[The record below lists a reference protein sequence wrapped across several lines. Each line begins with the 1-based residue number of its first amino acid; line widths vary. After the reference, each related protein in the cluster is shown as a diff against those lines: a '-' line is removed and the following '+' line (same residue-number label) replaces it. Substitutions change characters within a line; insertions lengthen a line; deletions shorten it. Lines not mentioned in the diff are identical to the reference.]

1 MSSNAHT
8 ETSPS
13 EWQMGKRQLLAMLD
27 EMERDLPNP
36 TATLYTR
43 EGGFSAQLKKV
54 DPLEAPQWVTDL
66 SERFDRSPT
75 GVAAFLWEDSAS
87 VVLPPFPLREES
99 LFQGREFGPL
109 RELVGQDY
117 VIGAALLR
125 LGKYAAGVYHG
136 DKLVSSK
143 VGSRYVKGRHS
154 AGGTSQLRY
163 SRIRDKQI
171 QEIFG
176 KACEVAKAQLGPYEA
191 ALDFLFLGGESHT
204 LDGFLK
210 RCPYLEGLSS
220 RLVGRTLNVREPNKA
235 ALDKLAPQIWESR
248 VFRG

>member
-1 MSSNAHT
+1 MTSKPET
-8 ETSPS
+8 ESSPS
-13 EWQMGKRQLLAMLD
+13 EWQMGKRQLLALLE
-27 EMERDLPNP
+27 EMERDLPVP
-36 TATLYTR
+36 HATVYAR
-43 EGGFSAQLKKV
+43 AGGFSALLKNIDQTLV
-54 DPLEAPQWVTDL
+54 PQWVNDFAV
-66 SERFDRSPT
+66 RFDRSPI
-75 GVAAFLWEDSAS
+75 GVAAFLWENFAS

-99 LFQGREFGPL
+99 LFPGREFAPL
-109 RELVGQDY
+109 RELVAQDY

-125 LGKYAAGVYHG
+125 LGKYAVGVYHG
-136 DKLVSSK
+136 EKLVSSK

-210 RCPYLEGLSS
+210 RCPYLEGMAS
-220 RLVGRTLNVREPNKA
+220 RIVGRTLNVREPNKA

>member
-1 MSSNAHT
+1 MPLNTDT
-8 ETSPS
+8 ELPRS
-13 EWQMGKRQLLAMLD
+13 ERLMGRRQLLALLD
-27 EMERDLPNP
+27 EMERDLP
-36 TATLYTR
+36 ASEVTLYAR
-43 EGGFSAQLKKV
+43 AGGFSALLKKV
-54 DPLEAPQWVTDL
+54 DPTQVPQWVNDFAG
-66 SERFDRSPT
+66 RFDRSPT
-75 GVAAFLWEDSAS
+75 GVVAFLWEGFAA

-109 RELVGQDY
+109 RELLGRDY

-125 LGKYAAGVYHG
+125 LGKYAVGVYQG
-136 DKLVSSK
+136 EKLVSSK
-143 VGSRYVKGRHS
+143 VGSRYVKSRHS

-171 QEIFG
+171 QEIYG
-176 KACEVAKAQLGPYEA
+176 KACDVAKQQLGPYEA

-210 RCPYLEGLSS
+210 RCPYLEGMSS
-220 RLVGRTLNVREPNKA
+220 RIVGRTLNVREPNKA

>member
-1 MSSNAHT
+1 
-8 ETSPS
+8 
-13 EWQMGKRQLLAMLD
+13 MGRRQLLALLA
-27 EMERDLPNP
+27 EMERDLPSP
-36 TATLYTR
+36 EATLYAR
-43 EGGFSAQLKKV
+43 SGGFSAQLKTVGQKI
-54 DPLEAPQWVTDL
+54 APQWVTNL
-66 SERFDRSPT
+66 SDRFDRSPT
-75 GVAAFLWEDSAS
+75 GVAAFLSEDFAS

-99 LFQGREFGPL
+99 LSQGREFGPL

-125 LGKYAAGVYHG
+125 LGKYAVGVYHG
-136 DKLVSSK
+136 EKLVSSK

-210 RCPYLEGLSS
+210 RCTYLEGMSS

>member
-1 MSSNAHT
+1 
-8 ETSPS
+8 
-13 EWQMGKRQLLAMLD
+13 MGRRQLLAMLD
-27 EMERDLPNP
+27 ELERDLPEP
-36 TATLYTR
+36 TATLYSR
-43 EGGFSAQLKKV
+43 SGGFSAQLKNIDQQQV
-54 DPLEAPQWVTDL
+54 LQWVTDL
-66 SERFDRSPT
+66 SDRFDRSPT
-75 GVAAFLWEDSAS
+75 GVAAFFWPDSAS

-99 LFQGREFGPL
+99 MFQGREFGPL
-109 RELVGQDY
+109 RDLVGQDY
-117 VIGAALLR
+117 TIGAALLR
-125 LGKYAAGVYHG
+125 LGKYAVGVYHG

-171 QEIFG
+171 QEIYG
-176 KACEVAKAQLGPYEA
+176 KACEVAKVQLGPYEA

-220 RLVGRTLNVREPNKA
+220 CLVGRTLNVREPNKA

>member
-1 MSSNAHT
+1 MSLNADK
-8 ETSPS
+8 ESSPS
-13 EWQMGKRQLLAMLD
+13 EWHMGRRQLLAFLD
-27 EMERDLPNP
+27 EMERDLPTP
-36 TATLYTR
+36 RATLYAR
-43 EGGFSAQLKKV
+43 AGGFSALLKNIDQTLV
-54 DPLEAPQWVTDL
+54 PQWVNDFAA
-66 SERFDRSPT
+66 RFDRSPT
-75 GVAAFLWEDSAS
+75 GVAAFLWEDFAS

-99 LFQGREFGPL
+99 LFQGREFGLL

-125 LGKYAAGVYHG
+125 LGKYAIGVYHG
-136 DKLVSSK
+136 EKLVSSK

-176 KACEVAKAQLGPYEA
+176 KACEVAKGQLGPYEA

-210 RCPYLEGLSS
+210 RCTYLEGMSS
-220 RLVGRTLNVREPNKA
+220 RIVGRTLNVREPNKA

>member
-1 MSSNAHT
+1 
-8 ETSPS
+8 
-13 EWQMGKRQLLAMLD
+13 MGRRQLLALLA
-27 EMERDLPNP
+27 EMERDLPEP
-36 TATLYTR
+36 TASLYAR
-43 EGGFSAQLKKV
+43 AGGFSALLKKV
-54 DPLEAPQWVTDL
+54 APPQVPEWVTDL
-66 SERFDRSPT
+66 ADRFDRSPT
-75 GVAAFLWEDSAS
+75 GVAAFLWADLAS
-87 VVLPPFPLREES
+87 VVLPPFPLREETM
-99 LFQGREFGPL
+99 FQGRDLGPL

-125 LGKYAAGVYHG
+125 LGKYAVGVYHG
-136 DKLVSSK
+136 EKLVSSK

-191 ALDFLFLGGESHT
+191 ALDLLFLGGESHT

-210 RCPYLEGLSS
+210 RCPYLEGMSPLI
-220 RLVGRTLNVREPNKA
+220 VGRTLNVREPNKA